1 MKILF
6 LDIET
11 KATVIKAWG
20 LYDITASLNQIISR
34 GTVICWAA
42 KWYDSKEIIF
52 DADWISSHKRMIKHI
67 HKLIDEADVVCH
79 YNGQAFDMKELNR
92 QFLLEGLPPPSP
104 YKQIDLLRVIKRN
117 FRFISNKL
125 DNVSQEL
132 GIGAKIQHSGMDLW
146 NAVDK
151 KDADARK
158 LMQKY
163 NEQDTLLLEKL
174 YNKLLPWLGGFI
186 NHNTYSSLV
195 VCPTCGG
202 NHLNKRGFQKSNTRT
217 YQRWRCMSCGSWSR
231 SSNSIK
237 SETKSNSV
245 ISIR

>member
-11 KATVIKAWG
+11 KASLVNTWS
-20 LYDITASLNQIISR
+20 LYPDRINLNQIVKR
-34 GTVICWAA
+34 GSVICWAA
-42 KWYDSKEIIF
+42 KWKDNKEIIF
-52 DADWISSHKRMIKHI
+52 DSDWISSHKRMIKHMWN
-67 HKLIDEADVVCH
+67 LLDEADAVCH
-79 YNGQAFDMKELNR
+79 FNGQAFDIKELNR
-92 QFLLEGLPPPSP
+92 QFLLQDLPPPSP
-104 YKQIDLLRVIKRN
+104 YKQIDLLKVIKRK

-132 GIGAKIQHSGMDLW
+132 GIGSKIKHSGMDLW
-146 NAVDK
+146 NEVEK

-163 NEQDTLLLEKL
+163 NEQDTLLLESL

-186 NHNTYSSLV
+186 NHNVYTELT

-202 NHLNKRGFQKSNTRT
+202 NHLNKRGYQKTNTQV
-217 YQRWRCMSCGSWSR
+217 YQRWRCMECGSWSR
-231 SSNSIK
+231 SNRAVK
-237 SETKSNSV
+237 ELRRSESV
-245 ISIR
+245 ISI

>member
-1 MKILF
+1 LKLLF

-11 KATVIKAWG
+11 KATI
-20 LYDITASLNQIISR
+20 ITSWSLWNVNASLNQIIKR

-42 KWYDSKEIIF
+42 KWKDSNDIIF
-52 DADWISSHKRMIKHI
+52 DSEWTSSHKRMIKHMWN
-67 HKLIDEADVVCH
+67 LLDEADAVCH

-104 YKQIDLLRVIKRN
+104 YKQIDLHRAVKRN

-132 GIGAKIQHSGMDLW
+132 GIGSKLKHAGMDLW
-146 NAVDK
+146 NDVNK
-151 KDADARK
+151 KDPDARQI
-158 LMQKY
+158 MQRY

-174 YNKLLPWLGGFI
+174 FYKLESWLGGYI
-186 NHNTYSSLV
+186 NHNEYSDVV
-195 VCPTCGG
+195 VCPTCGSS
-202 NHLNKRGFQKSNTRT
+202 HIHKRGFKKTNTQT
-217 YQRWRCMSCGSWSR
+217 YQQFRCMDCGSWSR
-231 SSNSIK
+231 SNKSIK
-237 SETKSNSV
+237 GKTKSESI

>member
-1 MKILF
+1 LKLLF

-11 KATVIKAWG
+11 KATI
-20 LYDITASLNQIISR
+20 ITSWSLWNVNASLNQIIKR

-42 KWYDSKEIIF
+42 KWKNSNDIIF
-52 DADWISSHKRMIKHI
+52 DSEWTSSHKRMIKHMWN
-67 HKLIDEADVVCH
+67 LLDEADAVCH

-104 YKQIDLLRVIKRN
+104 YKQIDLHRAVKRN

-132 GIGAKIQHSGMDLW
+132 GIGSKVKHSGMDLW
-146 NAVDK
+146 NEVEK
-151 KDADARK
+151 KNPEARK

-174 YNKLLPWLGGFI
+174 YNKLLPWLGGFV
-186 NHNTYSSLV
+186 NHDTYSPLS
-195 VCPTCGG
+195 VCPTCGSS
-202 NHLNKRGFQKSNTRT
+202 HLNKRGYQQTHSRT

-231 SSNSIK
+231 SSKAVKELNKQESIV
-237 SETKSNSV
+237 SV
-245 ISIR
+245 

>member
-11 KATVIKAWG
+11 KSSVVNAWS
-20 LYDITASLNQIISR
+20 LYPDSIGLNQIIKR

-42 KWYDSKEIIF
+42 KWKDSKEIIF
-52 DADWISSHKRMIKHI
+52 DSEWNSSHKRMIKHMWN
-67 HKLIDEADVVCH
+67 LLDEADAVVH

-92 QFLLEGLPPPSP
+92 QFLLQELPPPSP
-104 YKQIDLLRVIKRN
+104 YKQIDLLRAVKRK

-125 DNVSQEL
+125 DNISQEL
-132 GIGAKIQHSGMDLW
+132 GIGSKIKHSGMDLW
-146 NAVDK
+146 NDVEK
-151 KDADARK
+151 KDPEARK

-174 YNKLLPWLGGFI
+174 YNKLLPWLGGFV
-186 NHNTYSSLV
+186 NYNTFSPLS
-195 VCPTCGG
+195 VCPTCGS

-231 SSNSIK
+231 SNKAIKELNK
-237 SETKSNSV
+237 SESIISV
-245 ISIR
+245 

>member
-11 KATVIKAWG
+11 KASLVNTWS
-20 LYDITASLNQIISR
+20 LYPDRINLNQIVKR
-34 GTVICWAA
+34 GSVICWAA
-42 KWYDSKEIIF
+42 KWKDNKEIIF
-52 DADWISSHKRMIKHI
+52 DSDWISSHKRMIKHMWN
-67 HKLIDEADVVCH
+67 LLDEADAVCH
-79 YNGQAFDMKELNR
+79 FNGQAFDMKELNR
-92 QFLLEGLPPPSP
+92 QFLLQDLPPPSP
-104 YKQIDLLRVIKRN
+104 YKQIDLLKVIKRK

-132 GIGAKIQHSGMDLW
+132 GIGSKIKHSGMDLW
-146 NAVDK
+146 NEVEK

-163 NEQDTLLLEKL
+163 NEQDTLLLESL

-186 NHNTYSSLV
+186 NHNVYTELT

-202 NHLNKRGFQKSNTRT
+202 NHLNKRGYQKTHT
-217 YQRWRCMSCGSWSR
+217 QVYQRWRCMECGSWSR
-231 SSNSIK
+231 SNRAVKELRK
-237 SETKSNSV
+237 SESV
-245 ISIR
+245 ISI